1 MTGFRLLPK
10 LKLPRLTNFFSL
22 AAAFSLFEWSGL
34 EDCQLWHRIYNYPSI
49 TIPASNALVINVYR
63 KLLSQHT
70 HIHTPPTKSVCVCAS
85 LISFNLFK
93 TSHSNR
99 IEMSTIEEA
108 KELICDLCRNLYT
121 QGHVSGTGGG
131 ISIRVNDHIV
141 MAPSGVQKERMLPS
155 DMFTL
160 DLKGNIT
167 QSPTPRPPPTKL
179 PKLSECAP
187 LFLSAYEL
195 RNAGAIIHGHSIN
208 AFLATLINP
217 GATEFHVTNIEMI
230 KGIKDHGF
238 YGDCV
243 VPIIENTARE
253 CELTDRLRVAIARYP
268 KSNAVLVRRHGVYVW
283 GDDWIAAKTQ
293 AESYEYLFE
302 AAVRMHA
309 MGMDASVPP
318 PAPLVVVDGALG
330 GGEGGEV
337 RASKKAKNVA
347 ILWNGADTSTK
358 RVPKAVVLDIEGT
371 VSPLAF
377 VKETMYGYFKD
388 NLRRYLD
395 SCDNLSAAEQEDK
408 KTKVKKAVDM
418 IIDEIMKN
426 DELASKYSEW
436 VTAVPRRLRED
447 QEGGDAGTYQKSMFL
462 MSLDSTY
469 KSPSLKNLQ
478 GIVWQ
483 QGFESGQLKGQLYP
497 DVVDALG
504 SWHSRGIKTYIFSS
518 GSRQAQKNFFKF
530 STVGD
535 ARPYICG
542 YFDPTVAGGK
552 LEKMSYENIYLSLG
566 VDSPEDVMFAT
577 DNLKEA
583 EAARTAGWQV
593 VMVDRPGNEVD
604 LSGRSEYEGFRV
616 VRSMAEVVF
625 E

>member
-1 MTGFRLLPK
+1 M
-10 LKLPRLTNFFSL
+10 
-22 AAAFSLFEWSGL
+22 
-34 EDCQLWHRIYNYPSI
+34 
-49 TIPASNALVINVYR
+49 
-63 KLLSQHT
+63 
-70 HIHTPPTKSVCVCAS
+70 
-85 LISFNLFK
+85 
-93 TSHSNR
+93 
-99 IEMSTIEEA
+99 
-108 KELICDLCRNLYT
+108 
-121 QGHVSGTGGG
+121 
-131 ISIRVNDHIV
+131 
-141 MAPSGVQKERMLPS
+141 
-155 DMFTL
+155 
-160 DLKGNIT
+160 
-167 QSPTPRPPPTKL
+167 
-179 PKLSECAP
+179 
-187 LFLSAYEL
+187 
-195 RNAGAIIHGHSIN
+195 
-208 AFLATLINP
+208 
-217 GATEFHVTNIEMI
+217 
-230 KGIKDHGF
+230 
-238 YGDCV
+238 
-243 VPIIENTARE
+243 PIIENTARE
-253 CELTDRLRVAIARYP
+253 CELTDRLRDAIARYP
-268 KSNAVLVRRHGVYVW
+268 KSNAVLVRRHGVYIW

-318 PAPLVVVDGALG
+318 PAPLVIGGGSNG
-330 GGEGGEV
+330 GGERGEV
-337 RASKKAKNVA
+337 RAAKKAKKMV
-347 ILWNGADTSTK
+347 IISNGTDTSTI
-358 RVPKAVVLDIEGT
+358 RAPKAVVLDIEGT

-377 VKETMYGYFKD
+377 VKDTMYGYFKN
-388 NLRRYLD
+388 NLRKYLD

-408 KTKVKKAVDM
+408 KTKLKKAVGM
-418 IIDEIMKN
+418 ILDEITKN
-426 DELASKYSEW
+426 HELASKYSEW
-436 VTAVPRRLRED
+436 VAAVPCRLRED
-447 QEGGDAGTYQKSMFL
+447 QEGGDAGTYQKCMFF

-469 KSPSLKNLQ
+469 KSPALKNLQ

-535 ARPYICG
+535 VRPYICG

-566 VDSPEDVMFAT
+566 VDSPQDVMFAT
-577 DNLKEA
+577 DNVIEA

-593 VMVDRPGNEVD
+593 VMADRPGNEVD

>member
-1 MTGFRLLPK
+1 
-10 LKLPRLTNFFSL
+10 
-22 AAAFSLFEWSGL
+22 
-34 EDCQLWHRIYNYPSI
+34 
-49 TIPASNALVINVYR
+49 
-63 KLLSQHT
+63 
-70 HIHTPPTKSVCVCAS
+70 
-85 LISFNLFK
+85 
-93 TSHSNR
+93 
-99 IEMSTIEEA
+99 
-108 KELICDLCRNLYT
+108 
-121 QGHVSGTGGG
+121 
-131 ISIRVNDHIV
+131 
-141 MAPSGVQKERMLPS
+141 
-155 DMFTL
+155 
-160 DLKGNIT
+160 
-167 QSPTPRPPPTKL
+167 
-179 PKLSECAP
+179 
-187 LFLSAYEL
+187 
-195 RNAGAIIHGHSIN
+195 
-208 AFLATLINP
+208 
-217 GATEFHVTNIEMI
+217 
-230 KGIKDHGF
+230 
-238 YGDCV
+238 